1 MFMKKIYLTLWDGWK
16 EEIKKLLL
24 TTSNFIL
31 LLIPT
36 VPVIGMVENNL
47 RFDKKGLNQVNK

>member
-24 TTSNFIL
+24 TTSSFFL

-36 VPVIGMVENNL
+36 VPVIGMGENNS